1 MQLNAS
7 AQHIMYSTPYR
18 TIPSVTVESSGGFT
32 AGGKGGSSGNAMRL
46 CHRQL
51 LSCAAATSAA
61 TSAARPCV
69 AYQGIVIP
77 VAVTVLESAVGM

>member
-7 AQHIMYSTPYR
+7 AQHIMYSTPYL

-61 TSAARPCV
+61 RPCV

-77 VAVTVLESAVGM
+77 VAMTVLESAVGM